1 MVTTV
6 VLPLA
11 LAIIMFTLGLGLTIA
26 DFRRVIVYPRGISI
40 GMVNLLL
47 VSPLLAFAM
56 AELFNLDPLLAL
68 GLVLLGASPGGT
80 LSNVFT
86 HIAKGETAM
95 SVTMTAISSVTALI
109 TIPLYLG
116 LANDYFDAGSALDD
130 VNMWGVVLRT
140 FLITILPLS
149 LGMLARSRSPERM
162 DRWRPGLS
170 RASLVLFVLVV
181 IGAVISEFELI
192 QENFTRVAAAAFA
205 LNVVAM
211 TLSFTASK
219 VARLSDRQAT
229 AIALELGIHNA
240 TVAIVVAGMINDEL
254 MIPAAVY
261 SAFMFITGGIF
272 AKFMHSRNASESAE
286 PLPPGTEPVEV
297 PAD

>member
-11 LAIIMFTLGLGLTIA
+11 LAIIMFTLGLGLTVA
-26 DFRRVIVYPRGISI
+26 DFKRVIVYPRGISI
-40 GMVNLLL
+40 GMVNLLI
-47 VSPLLAFAM
+47 VSPLLAFVIAD
-56 AELFNLDPLLAL
+56 LFNLDPLLAL

-86 HIAKGETAM
+86 HIARGETAM
-95 SVTMTAISSVTALI
+95 SVTMTAISSVTALVM
-109 TIPLYLG
+109 IPVFLNLG
-116 LANDYFDAGSALDD
+116 NSYFDVGSTLDD

-149 LGMLARSRSPERM
+149 LGMWARSASPERM
-162 DRWRPGLS
+162 ERLRPALS
-170 RASLVLFVLVV
+170 KASLVLFVLVV
-181 IGAVISEFELI
+181 LGAVVSELTLI
-192 QENFTRVAAAAFA
+192 RENFTKVAAAALT

-211 TLSFTASK
+211 AISFTISK
-219 VARLSDRQAT
+219 VARLSDRQST

-272 AKFMHSRNASESAE
+272 ARFMHSRNAEAAE
-286 PLPPGTEPVEV
+286 AAGDDAG
-297 PAD
+297 PAAPAPT